1 MAIGTGQVSLQ
12 DIEDE
17 FGGSAPIAL
26 SEYYSKGNAPGSGEI
41 QIHAD
46 FNGTAAV
53 TAASG
58 GSVATAGDYKIH
70 TFSSSGDFVV
80 SQLGTDIDYLIIA
93 GGGGGGWSNGGVGG
107 GGGGAGGYRNSY
119 NNETI
124 DILVKLGIKL
134 GFRANLKNFGNSS
147 LEIPRIDHSEILKL
161 SPAEFCAPHNIAT
174 VSSVPISSLNI
185 TNKTFPSIASLHS
198 VIGNAEMPAGIAS
211 IDDVTKEVTSA
222 Q

>member
-80 SQLGTDIDYLIIA
+80 SQLGTD
-93 GGGGGGWSNGGVGG
+93 
-107 GGGGAGGYRNSY
+107 
-119 NNETI
+119 T
-124 DILVKLGIKL
+124 
-134 GFRANLKNFGNSS
+134 
-147 LEIPRIDHSEILKL
+147 
-161 SPAEFCAPHNIAT
+161 
-174 VSSVPISSLNI
+174 
-185 TNKTFPSIASLHS
+185 
-198 VIGNAEMPAGIAS
+198 
-211 IDDVTKEVTSA
+211 
-222 Q
+222 